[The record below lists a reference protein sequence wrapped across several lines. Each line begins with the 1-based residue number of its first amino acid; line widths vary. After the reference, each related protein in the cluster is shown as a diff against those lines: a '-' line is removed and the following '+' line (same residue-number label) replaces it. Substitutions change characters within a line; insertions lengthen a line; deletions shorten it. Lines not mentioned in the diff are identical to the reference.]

1 METKKKTKIIGTI
14 SDRKCDPEFVES
26 LMSKGMNAVRLNT
39 AHQNPEDTKR
49 VVDNVRKVSEKIPFV
64 LDTKG
69 PEVRTSGI
77 EIPIEI
83 EKGESV
89 EITNSMDDKED
100 NKKCFSVNYEGFYND
115 LEEGDDVLIDDG
127 DIKLKVEEKTENS
140 LKCIAENSGKI
151 KDKKSI
157 NVPGR
162 RVNLPSL
169 SEKDKKYVE
178 FCKENDI
185 DFIAH
190 SFVRNKEDVFAI
202 KEALGERADDIK
214 IMAKI
219 EDQEGIDNL
228 DEILDNVYGVMIA
241 RGDLGVELPAQKIP
255 EMQRYIVEKCIERK
269 KVVTVATQ
277 MLHTMIDN
285 PRPTRAEVSD
295 VANAVYLGADS
306 IMLSGETAYGNYP
319 EESVETMSNIAME
332 IEEHKEPIDET
343 SIKTINN
350 EIAAFLAKSAV
361 RSTLNLDIKAIV
373 VDTLKGRTPRY
384 VSAFRGKKPV
394 FAQCYDK
401 KVMRQL
407 ALSYGIFPSYKEAK
421 SSPDEFISDIVIP
434 LVKNRHFKDEDMIT
448 ILAGSFGPSNGASFI
463 EISKVKNLV
472 NSGQKDQNSDDKSG
486 KETRED
492 TYSKQTKNL

>member
-1 METKKKTKIIGTI
+1 METNKKTKIIGTI
-14 SDRKCDPEFVES
+14 SDRNCDPEFVES
-26 LMSKGMNAVRLNT
+26 LVNKGMNAVRLNT
-39 AHQNPEDTKR
+39 AHQNPGDTKR
-49 VVDNVRKVSEKIPFV
+49 IVDNVRKVSENIPFV

-69 PEVRTSGI
+69 PEVRTSEI
-77 EIPIEI
+77 EDPIDV
-83 EKGESV
+83 EKGENI
-89 EITNSMDDKED
+89 EISFNDSDNPKE
-100 NKKCFSVNYEGFYND
+100 KKSFSVNYEGFCED
-115 LEEGDDVLIDDG
+115 LEEGDEVLIDDG
-127 DIKLKVEEKTENS
+127 DVKLRVQRKSKES

-151 KDKKSI
+151 KNKKSV

-162 RVNLPSL
+162 RLNLPSL

-202 KEALGERADDIK
+202 KEALGERASDTK

-219 EDQEGIDNL
+219 ENQEGIDNL

-255 EMQRYIVEKCIERK
+255 EIQRYIVKRCIEK
-269 KVVTVATQ
+269 KRIVIVATQ

-295 VANAVYLGADS
+295 VANAVYLGVDS
-306 IMLSGETAYGNYP
+306 IMLSGETAYGDYP
-319 EESVETMSNIAME
+319 EEAVKTMSDISKE
-332 IEEHKEPIDET
+332 IEEHKEPIDES

-361 RSTLNLDIKAIV
+361 GSTLNLDIKAIV
-373 VDTLKGRTPRY
+373 MDTLTGRTARY
-384 VSAFRGKKPV
+384 VSAFRGKRPV
-394 FAQCYDK
+394 FAQCYNK

-407 ALSYGIFPSYKEAK
+407 ALSYGVFPGYKEAK
-421 SSPDEFISDIVIP
+421 ESPDEFISDIVVP
-434 LVKNRHFKDEDMIT
+434 LVKRRHFEDDDLIT
-448 ILAGSFGPSNGASFI
+448 ILAGSFGPSHGASFI

-472 NSGQKDQNSDDKSG
+472 K
-486 KETRED
+486 
-492 TYSKQTKNL
+492 